1 MMTMITNY
9 IIIALRNLKRNKTY
23 SVISI
28 AGLAIGMVCFLS
40 ILLFIQFERSYDAF
54 HTNGDRIYRLIKE
67 TGSDMGFEKRS
78 LVGAPVAQ
86 LMKEEL
92 SAVENRVRFSNF
104 FNAIICS
111 ENNCFNETHFYFAD
125 EEVLEV
131 FRFPLRKGN
140 PATALAE
147 PFSVVLTPQSARKYF
162 GDEDPMNK
170 TITYHSRYRP
180 EKATF
185 RVTGVLEEIPHNSH
199 IKFDFLASYGSI
211 PAMFGEAFITDH
223 WDSPTW
229 VYLLLHEGYT
239 KSDLE
244 PLFPGFVHKH
254 VDMQQ
259 FTSFAYHLQPLRDIY
274 YNAIGMD
281 APIGDFGIRIISN
294 LLLIIGTV
302 VLIIAC
308 INYINLATARSI
320 SRAREIGVRKVLGAD
335 RKKLIQQFVG
345 ESIMHSFIALIAA
358 LVLMELTM
366 PSFQNMI
373 QNAFPTFF
381 IFSTRIIEIHYLQN
395 LPILLL
401 TALIVGIVSG
411 VYPAFVLSS
420 HRPTYLVRGD
430 EYPGSGGS
438 WLRKGLVIAQFSA
451 SVVLIIGAVAII
463 KQIDFLKNKELGFDS
478 DRLLTIPIH
487 DTSVLNGFESLKAEL
502 LGHSHI
508 EGVTAAS
515 QVPGITS
522 QNALLMRDGEIED
535 VMIGVIFTDVD
546 YIETMGIELVYGN
559 SFAGGTEDVYRQ
571 SLIINEAAARHFG
584 WDAPVGKNLELYFKQ
599 GEKIHT
605 FQSGSIIGVAHDF
618 NFRELNQSVQPIL
631 IMIGP
636 SRATTVFV
644 RLNPHNVQSAIAH
657 IETVWDRMNFDQ
669 GLEASFLADDI
680 RQTYLMYDSVSTL
693 MRYGAYVATML
704 AGVGLFGLA
713 FFLVE
718 RRTKEISIRK
728 VLGAS
733 AGRITMLLSKS
744 FVTWILIGNVIAWP
758 IAYYIVNGML
768 AFFAYQTK
776 VSIWIF
782 IIAGLITVLFGLIT
796 VSYQVL
802 KAAAMNPVENLK
814 YE

>member
-1 MMTMITNY
+1 MLKNY
-9 IIIALRNLKRNKTY
+9 IIITLRNLKRQKTY
-23 SVISI
+23 SIISI

-40 ILLFIQFERSYDAF
+40 ILLFVQFERSYDAF
-54 HTNGDRIYRLIKE
+54 HNNGDRIYRLIKE

-86 LMKEEL
+86 LMREEF
-92 SAVENRVRFSNF
+92 STVENTVRFSNF

-111 ENNCFNETHFYFAD
+111 ENKCFNETHFYFAD
-125 EEVLEV
+125 KEV
-131 FRFPLRKGN
+131 FDVFTFPLRKGN
-140 PATALAE
+140 PSTALSE

-162 GDEDPMNK
+162 GDEDPINK
-170 TITYHSRYRP
+170 TITYHSRHHP
-180 EKATF
+180 EKSTF
-185 RVTGVLEEIPHNSH
+185 KVTGVLEEIPHNSH

-229 VYLLLHEGYT
+229 VYLLLQDGSS

-244 PLFPGFVHKH
+244 SLFSGFVDKH

-281 APIGDFGIRIISN
+281 APIGDFGIRVISY
-294 LLLIIGTV
+294 LLLMLSTV

-308 INYINLATARSI
+308 INYINLATVRSI
-320 SRAREIGVRKVLGAD
+320 SRSREIGVRKVLGAD
-335 RKKLIQQFVG
+335 RKKLIRQFIG
-345 ESIMHSFIALIAA
+345 ESIVYSFIALIVA
-358 LVLMELTM
+358 LVLMELSM
-366 PSFQNMI
+366 PAFKNMI

-381 IFSTRIIEIHYLQN
+381 IFSSRIIEMHYLQN
-395 LPILLL
+395 LPIILL
-401 TALIVGIVSG
+401 TALIVGVVSG
-411 VYPAFVLSS
+411 IYPAFVLSA
-420 HRPTYLVRGD
+420 HRPAYLVRGD
-430 EYPGSGGS
+430 ARPGSGGT
-438 WLRKGLVIAQFSA
+438 WLRKGLVIVQFSA
-451 SVVLIIGAVAII
+451 SVVLIIGAVVII

-487 DTSVLNGFESLKAEL
+487 DTSVSGGYESFKNEL
-502 LGHSHI
+502 LGHSDI

-522 QNALLMRDGEIED
+522 QNALLMRDGNIED
-535 VMIGVIFTDVD
+535 VTIGVIYTDED
-546 YIETMGIELVYGN
+546 YIETMGIEVIYGN
-559 SFAGGTEDVYRQ
+559 SFTRGVGDATHSGFIVNETAVRQ
-571 SLIINEAAARHFG
+571 FG
-584 WDAPVGKNLELYFKQ
+584 WDTPVGRNIELYFKRD
-599 GEKIHT
+599 EEIHT
-605 FQSGSIIGVAHDF
+605 FQGGSIIGVVRDF
-618 NFRELNQSVQPIL
+618 NFRELNQVVQPLL
-631 IMIGP
+631 IMTAP
-636 SRATTVFV
+636 SRASTIFV
-644 RLNPHNVQSAIAH
+644 RLNLHNIPSAMEH
-657 IETVWDRMNFDQ
+657 IHTVWERMHFDQ
-669 GLEASFLADDI
+669 GLEASFLAEDI
-680 RQTYLMYDSVSTL
+680 RQTYLMYDSVSML
-693 MRYGAYVATML
+693 VRYGAYASTLL

-733 AGRITMLLSKS
+733 TGRITMLLSKS
-744 FVTWILIGNVIAWP
+744 FVKWILIANVIAWP
-758 IAYYIVNGML
+758 IAYYFVNGIL

-782 IIAGLITVLFGLIT
+782 VIAGLITVFFGLAT
-796 VSYQVL
+796 VSYQVM
-802 KAAAMNPVENLK
+802 KAAGMNPVENLK